1 MGVLQ
6 YAPTFQQYQS
16 INMLH
21 QIKSLFKLFS
31 QRPHIPDKQKA
42 NELVITILNRRSCR
56 SFTDEDINDE
66 DFSLILE
73 AGRFAPSA
81 ANLQTWSFI
90 TFNRI
95 EWNEVFGRPIPFNGA
110 RAVVVCADT
119 YRHKQLLPEF
129 SHAPLVSHTFSLFNA
144 GLAAMNMNITAE
156 CLGIKSIMLSDT
168 GMTGLLDFSY
178 LKEHLELPEGVI
190 PVTTLVL
197 GISRD
202 SSSISTPR
210 LKKNAV
216 VMSKSY
222 QSCSRE
228 ELGEWFDRMK
238 IGFKFLYPFS
248 DLSSKLT
255 YYQKKMSEAE
265 KEIKKVFFKDERN
278 D

>member
-1 MGVLQ
+1 
-6 YAPTFQQYQS
+6 
-16 INMLH
+16 MLR
-21 QIKSLFKLFS
+21 QIKSFFKIFT
-31 QRPHIPDKQKA
+31 QKPYIPDKQKA
-42 NELVITILNRRSCR
+42 NELVTTILNRRSCR
-56 SFTDEDINDE
+56 SFTDGDINDE

-81 ANLQTWSFI
+81 ANMQTWSFI
-90 TFNRI
+90 TFTRN
-95 EWNEVFGRPIPFNGA
+95 EWREVFDRPIPFNGA
-110 RAVVVCADT
+110 RAIVICADT
-119 YRHKQLLPEF
+119 HRNKQLLPEF
-129 SHAPLVSHTFSLFNA
+129 SHTPLISTTFSIFNA

-168 GMTGLLDFSY
+168 GLTGLLDFSF
-178 LKEHLELPEGVI
+178 LKEHLELPGGVI

-202 SSSISTPR
+202 SSSISPPR

-216 VMSKSY
+216 VMSKCY
-222 QSCSRE
+222 QPCSRE

-255 YYQKKMSEAE
+255 YYQEKMSEAE
-265 KEIKKVFFKDERN
+265 KEIKEVFFKEERN
-278 D
+278 G